1 MTLEFLRDIDLAA
14 KPFRLPCYQ
23 SCKSSPARRQSGVLR
38 RRYAHDN
45 AQAGAHR
52 RLAMGNDPALA
63 RYDAEHDQIQYAS
76 PQGPRLDPSAIRS
89 SFAQAPTA
97 EGLNHVYENG
107 AGVGQPG
114 PVPVARDGW
123 LAALIVATDW
133 NNFAPRVGIA
143 YSPNS
148 RRRSSGRLANSP
160 PPGACAVNA
169 WRPIPTLAVS

>member
-1 MTLEFLRDIDLAA
+1 M
-14 KPFRLPCYQ
+14 P
-23 SCKSSPARRQSGVLR
+23 LR
-38 RRYAHDN
+38 RA
-45 AQAGAHR
+45 
-52 RLAMGNDPALA
+52 
-63 RYDAEHDQIQYAS
+63 
-76 PQGPRLDPSAIRS
+76 PRLDPSAIRS

-123 LAALIVATDW
+123 LGALIVATDW

-148 RRRSSGRLANSP
+148 RPRSSARLANSP
-160 PPGACAVNA
+160 LPGACAVNA
-169 WRPIPTLAVS
+169 WRPIPTLAVSRETAEHSTSSWSTISARCRHEGLRTIQSPATVADECCCGRRAASQARSAACCGRHAERVGRSAGTLWGPVAV